1 MNRPNILWIS
11 THDIN
16 PHLGTYAG
24 VWPGAEQ
31 ARTPNLDRLAA
42 QGARFNRAYASAP
55 VCAPS
60 RSAIMTG
67 CHPASIG
74 TMHMRSNAVL
84 PQEVSLLPELLREAG
99 YYTTNNWFRD
109 FQTEA
114 PGTAFDD
121 GSRSSHWRDRPEGA
135 PFFAAFHGFIT
146 HESQIYLD
154 PAEIREATP
163 HVAEADRCDPSA
175 VILPPYHP
183 DTGTF
188 RRAWANYFDLIAEMD
203 HWVGTILDQLEEDGL
218 AESTIVV
225 FWSDHGAGFP
235 GHKRWAGEAGLRVP
249 LIARWPGRLAPGAV
263 EEPVGL
269 VSLAP
274 TMLAICGLD
283 VPQWMQADSLLD
295 RTGARREVP
304 PFVIGA
310 RDRMDEQEDTVRT
323 VREGRFRYVRNLH
336 RDRPPM
342 QHCHYPDAL
351 ATWAELRE
359 LAFMEATQRGS
370 GDQPNHLTEAQRT
383 LVTPRK
389 PAELLFD
396 TEADP
401 HEMTDLAGDP
411 RHRQDLDRLRGALD
425 TWTAKHGDLGLA
437 EEAELLESWRPRGR
451 LQQTSTPGLDA
462 TGRLVCDTPGARIGW
477 SNTPPRA
484 DTAPRQA
491 RLMGAASEGSWKLAS
506 TYRGQRPAWVR
517 AWRPGFDPSEILH
530 LPAHETSPASAE
542 EARTGSA

>member
-24 VWPGAEQ
+24 VWPGAER

-42 QGARFNRAYASAP
+42 HGARFDRAYASAP

-60 RSAIMTG
+60 RSAVMTG
-67 CHPASIG
+67 CHPTSIG

-84 PQEVSLLPELLREAG
+84 PDEVQLLPEILREAG

-121 GSRSSHWRDRPEGA
+121 DSNSSHWRDRPEGA
-135 PFFAAFHGFIT
+135 RFFAAFHGLIT

-154 PAEIREATP
+154 PEELREATP

-175 VILPPYHP
+175 VTLPPYHP
-183 DTGTF
+183 DTETF

-249 LIARWPGRLAPGAV
+249 LIVRWPGRLEPGAV
-263 EEPVGL
+263 AEPVGL

-274 TMLAICGLD
+274 TMLEMCGLD
-283 VPQWMQADSLLD
+283 IPSWMQAGPLLD
-295 RTGARREVP
+295 RTGARRETP
-304 PFVIGA
+304 PHVFGG

-336 RDRPPM
+336 PDRPPM

-359 LAFMEATQRGS
+359 LAFAEATQRGS
-370 GDQPNHLTEAQRT
+370 GDQPDHLTEAQRT
-383 LVTPRK
+383 LVAPRK

-411 RHRQDLDRLRGALD
+411 RHRQDLERLREALD
-425 TWTAKHGDLGLA
+425 TWTTDHGDLGLL
-437 EEAELLESWRPRGR
+437 EEAELLESWRPCGR
-451 LQQTSTPGLDA
+451 LQQTGTPRLGED
-462 TGRLVCDTPGARIGW
+462 GRLVCDTPGTRIGW
-477 SNTPPRA
+477 SSAPPA
-484 DTAPRQA
+484 PGSAPRQA
-491 RLMGAASEGSWKLAS
+491 RLMGTASEGSWQLAS

-517 AWRPGFDPSEILH
+517 AWKPGFDPSETLH
-530 LPAHETSPASAE
+530 LPAQDPSPVGTEEEPSASA
-542 EARTGSA
+542 